1 MQYNYTKLVIR
12 LRFIVHFYKEN
23 LPGST
28 KSHTNSFEDHAF
40 TKKNKVTYISV
51 YNKNTE
57 EEKKTPWQTPL
68 AVFTNTYVTI

>member
-28 KSHTNSFEDHAF
+28 KSHTNSFEDHTF
-40 TKKNKVTYISV
+40 TKKNKVTV
-51 YNKNTE
+51 YYKNTE
-57 EEKKTPWQTPL
+57 EEKKHLGKHHLPYLQTPM
-68 AVFTNTYVTI
+68 